1 MGMIRETL
9 RLLLLVGLLCLPA
22 SLIFAMGY
30 DTPVNVNAAEV
41 TAKLAAMKNNL
52 FFLGLFTD
60 SARVEFDDFLIPNGS
75 FAQLDYKWSK
85 LINAAGKNILR
96 APTAEEKS
104 QDNEF
109 FPDPRVYATVANPTL
124 SHAEGK
130 ATVRIPCAF
139 AHVEFTPDELD
150 VTKTADPLTVTL
162 KRCAGNAVV
171 LTLNWTGNREKPVV
185 ILRDAAGA
193 SLSIPSSRQWL
204 NPDRDNSFFAD
215 GIIAKVEVFYPTQ
228 FATVTLDIKAYAEP
242 GVVKVS
248 SPVVLKSTRY
258 LLKSTR
264 YQRPEPSREGA
275 TLSPDAVKAQTS
287 VVAGRL
293 DTWEDYNRSAIAL
306 KLPRVWNSAFTL
318 VDINKPQY
326 FDAGGKAMTGTTEPE
341 IFDYDNYVQEY
352 RLRNLQEFA
361 RATGTVNIHYPAT
374 VKTYVLTPA
383 KPRIGAIGVQF
394 RGAALLIAG
403 LPEGENGFVG
413 EYPVIVNAYDATGR
427 RLRYLNCFLGNSE
440 TRDKVKWFH
449 YGFWGTP
456 VEVHVTIAGGWLPF
470 SIPFDLTPAPKLPAN
485 LVIEEE

>member
-1 MGMIRETL
+1 MRTIRNPF
-9 RLLLLVGLLCLPA
+9 RLLLLSLLLCCLPTTLVCA
-22 SLIFAMGY
+22 AGY
-30 DTPVNVNAAEV
+30 NAPVNVDAAEV

-60 SARVEFDDFLIPNGS
+60 SARVEFDAFLIPNGD
-75 FAQLDYKWSK
+75 FAQLDYKWAK
-85 LINAAGKNILR
+85 LVDAAGKNILR
-96 APTAEEKS
+96 APTAEEKA
-104 QDNEF
+104 QDNEL
-109 FPDPRVYATVANPTL
+109 FPDPRVYATAENPML

-139 AHVEFTPDELD
+139 ARVEFTPDEIG
-150 VTKTADPLTVTL
+150 VTKTADPLTATL
-162 KRCAGNAVV
+162 RRCAGNTAV
-171 LTLNWTGNREKPVV
+171 LTLNWTGKREKPVV

-228 FATVTLDIKAYAEP
+228 FATTTLDIKAYAEP
-242 GVVKVS
+242 DVVKVS
-248 SPVVLKSTRY
+248 SPVVLKSM
-258 LLKSTR
+258 R
-264 YQRPEPSREGA
+264 YQRPDPPREGA

-293 DTWEDYNRSAIAL
+293 ATWEDYNRPAITL
-306 KLPRVWNSAFTL
+306 KLPRVWNSAFTR
-318 VDINKPQY
+318 VDIGKPQY
-326 FDAGGKAMTGTTEPE
+326 FDAIGKAMTGKTEPE
-341 IFDYDNYVQEY
+341 IFDYVNYIQEY
-352 RLRNLQEFA
+352 RLRNPQEFA
-361 RATGTVNIHYPAT
+361 RATGTVKIHYPAT

-403 LPEGENGFVG
+403 LPEGENGFVE
-413 EYPVIVNAYDATGR
+413 EYPVIVNAYDAAGR
-427 RLRYLNCFLGNSE
+427 KLHYLSSLLGMSE
-440 TRDKVKWFH
+440 TINKVRWDF

-456 VEVHVTIAGGWLPF
+456 AEVRITIAENWLPL
-470 SIPFDLTPAPKLPAN
+470 SIPFDLTPAPTLPEN